1 MASAAPPKYHP
12 GVDGIEDQGW
22 KWRLETN
29 YPIEKLSQDRRVQT
43 RGFGSGRWCPPEER
57 DRIATAM
64 EYNTFPPIIVTKDD
78 WLGDGN
84 TRVGAYV
91 KRKIHDVPAI
101 VVDFDWGSAT
111 DLERKRLLTVMR
123 AINAA
128 HGRPPT
134 KVERK
139 QMVADMLAL
148 DYRLDIIA
156 GQSGVPE
163 SQIKAIKQ
171 EQVAEKRIEDVGLN
185 INGDLQVSAMRALG
199 KQDAVV
205 LHDKP
210 YRELVKV
217 VADAGLASRDV
228 NDLVAQAKRAGS
240 DEEAVKV
247 FEKAREDA
255 KDQIILRRMT
265 GKVKVPPSRQLRQAM
280 GGVLKWEGKERDVVE
295 VRGELAEEHI
305 SMLERMVTFGH
316 AVLQAQ
322 QLRLVADEQ

>member
-1 MASAAPPKYHP
+1 MASAAPPKYP
-12 GVDGIEDQGW
+12 GVDRIEAQGW
-22 KWRLETN
+22 KWHLESI

-64 EYNTFPPIIVTKDD
+64 EYNSLPPIIVTRDD

-101 VVDFDWGSAT
+101 VVDFDWGTAT
-111 DLERKRLLTVMR
+111 DLERKRFKT
-123 AINAA
+123 ACASINAA

-134 KVERK
+134 KSERRT
-139 QMVADMLAL
+139 MVADMLAL
-148 DYRLDIIA
+148 DYRLELIA
-156 GQSGVPE
+156 GETGVPE

-171 EQVAEKRIEDVGLN
+171 EQLAEQRIEDVGLN

-199 KQDAVV
+199 KQDAVI

-217 VADAGLASRDV
+217 VADAGLASKDV
-228 NDLVAQAKRAGS
+228 SELVARAKRAGS

-247 FEKAREDA
+247 FEQAREDA

-265 GKVKVPPSRQLRQAM
+265 GKVKVPPSRKLRQAM
-280 GGVLKWEGKERDVVE
+280 GGVLKWEGQERDVVE

-305 SMLERMVTFGH
+305 SMLNRMVAFGQ